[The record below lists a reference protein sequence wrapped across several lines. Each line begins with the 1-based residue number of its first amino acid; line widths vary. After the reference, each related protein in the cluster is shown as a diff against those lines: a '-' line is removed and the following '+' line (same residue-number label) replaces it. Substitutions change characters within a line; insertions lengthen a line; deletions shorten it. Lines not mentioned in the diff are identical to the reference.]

1 MDVTRE
7 IISNFQFTAIVV
19 MLWLTLMLAFMLL
32 RRTEV
37 DHLLHRTR
45 WMMAGGTCV
54 LAIQFLLQYTLKLR
68 DLGETQALMLN
79 LLMFVPASWLLSLA
93 VLYLQRQGRL
103 NVTEWMAG
111 GLAWAV
117 IIILIVAASLIGGGP
132 FFCDT
137 PLMRLMERTSAALY
151 FASQGYYVYKE
162 LAELRHMRRSLEN
175 YYDHDKA
182 GLLRWM
188 TVSIWTLA
196 LMGCAVPIAL
206 VISGPVLFIFGL
218 FVLAGIGYLVVSFRD
233 YVIGKGAYQV
243 MEAQD
248 NARETGADS
257 NNDTTVTMSAADKHR
272 AERAVEQWLAT
283 GHYLQNSITMPMVV
297 KEMGI
302 SQQLL
307 RSWFSAA
314 GYESYSDWMQHLR
327 IEHAK
332 ELMKGHPEYSLE
344 HIAEQCGFRN
354 RSYFHTVFR
363 QLTGMTPAQFLGS

>member
-103 NVTEWMAG
+103 SATEWMAG

-151 FASQGYYVYKE
+151 FASQGYYVY
-162 LAELRHMRRSLEN
+162 
-175 YYDHDKA
+175 
-182 GLLRWM
+182 
-188 TVSIWTLA
+188 
-196 LMGCAVPIAL
+196 
-206 VISGPVLFIFGL
+206 
-218 FVLAGIGYLVVSFRD
+218 
-233 YVIGKGAYQV
+233 
-243 MEAQD
+243 
-248 NARETGADS
+248 
-257 NNDTTVTMSAADKHR
+257 
-272 AERAVEQWLAT
+272 
-283 GHYLQNSITMPMVV
+283 
-297 KEMGI
+297 
-302 SQQLL
+302 
-307 RSWFSAA
+307 
-314 GYESYSDWMQHLR
+314 
-327 IEHAK
+327 
-332 ELMKGHPEYSLE
+332 
-344 HIAEQCGFRN
+344 N
-354 RSYFHTVFR
+354 RTS
-363 QLTGMTPAQFLGS
+363 